1 MTTVGVKEPHARVL
15 LMDLIED
22 SSEQLWE
29 SWQGEG
35 GNLQRCRLEEKL

>member
-1 MTTVGVKEPHARVL
+1 MTTVGVKEPHGRVL
-15 LMDLIED
+15 LMDLIQD

-35 GNLQRCRLEEKL
+35 GNLQCCRLEEKL